1 MVTKDQIRNGVKN
14 YVNNEIVAKMQLSPN
29 SIKRGLI
36 ITGINLW
43 LDYNVESMLGAS
55 SGAEALGIVDSNGH
69 FDIDKL
75 AAEFKRTIPERGYK
89 IDLAVAGFNLG
100 DLTVYGEDIDY
111 LVNYIHN
118 A

>member
-1 MVTKDQIRNGVKN
+1 MVTKEQIRNGVKN
-14 YVNNEIVAKMQLSPN
+14 YVTNEIVAKMQMSPN

-43 LDYNVESMLGAS
+43 VDYNVESMLS
-55 SGAEALGIVDSNGH
+55 SVSGAESLGIVNENGH

-75 AAEFKRTIPERGYK
+75 ATEFKKTIPENGYK
-89 IDLAVAGFNLG
+89 IDLNIASFNFG
-100 DLTVYGEDIDY
+100 DITAYGEDIDN
-111 LVNYIHN
+111 LVRYIHN

>member
-1 MVTKDQIRNGVKN
+1 MVTKEQIRNGVKN
-14 YVNNEIVAKMQLSPN
+14 YVNHEIIAKMQMSPN

-43 LDYNVESMLGAS
+43 LDHNVESMLGSA
-55 SGAEALGIVDSNGH
+55 SGADALGIVNENGH

-75 AAEFKRTIPERGYK
+75 AAEFKRTIPEHGYK
-89 IDLAVAGFNLG
+89 IDLNVASFRLG
-100 DLTVYGEDIDY
+100 DITVYGEDIDH
-111 LVNYIHN
+111 LVSYIRN